1 MAELEMS
8 LELDFE
14 IEDFEEENEKL
25 NRLKQIDLST
35 LKLRNIQSVSITR
48 H

>member
-14 IEDFEEENEKL
+14 IEDFEEENESSTGW
-25 NRLKQIDLST
+25 NRFINTK
-35 LKLRNIQSVSITR
+35 ITQ
-48 H
+48 

>member
-14 IEDFEEENEKL
+14 IEDFEEENE
-25 NRLKQIDLST
+25 QAEIDSST
-35 LKLRNIQSVSITR
+35 LKLRNNYTVCINKNGTT
-48 H
+48 